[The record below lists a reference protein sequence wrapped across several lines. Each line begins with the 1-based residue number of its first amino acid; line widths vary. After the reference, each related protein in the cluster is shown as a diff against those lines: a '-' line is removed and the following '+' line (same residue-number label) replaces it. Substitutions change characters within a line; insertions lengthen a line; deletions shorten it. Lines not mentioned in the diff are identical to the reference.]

1 MKKQFVIGAGL
12 VATVAAALVGCATG
26 PSSPPAA
33 KAPTDAEIVAI
44 MKASFKD
51 SPSARLTRL
60 DQSPLQQACTEAS
73 RTGKPLDD
81 KLREQLQAAAMA
93 SVKYPV
99 DGKYLGDWKRG
110 EAIAQNGR
118 GLQYSDAPG
127 ATAGGNCYACHQ
139 IDKAEIAHGNIGPTL
154 LAASW
159 TLARARWALQKNDA
173 AQITATSALLK
184 TLVDDWRAVNAD
196 SEWHGEALW
205 WLSQTERALGETTA
219 ATQHRDAARA
229 MLAKSR
235 LPGLQRLAAK

>member
-1 MKKQFVIGAGL
+1 MTKQFVIGPAL

-51 SPSARLTRL
+51 APSARLTRL

-93 SVKYPV
+93 SVKYPA

-118 GLQYSDAPG
+118 GLQFSDAPG

-154 LAASW
+154 WNYGKNRGQTEPILKYTW
-159 TLARARWALQKNDA
+159 TRIWNTHAYNACVNMPRFGDA
-173 AQITATSALLK
+173 GILTEAQIKDGMALL
-184 TLVDDWRAVNAD
+184 LDPASPVN
-196 SEWHGEALW
+196 
-205 WLSQTERALGETTA
+205 Q
-219 ATQHRDAARA
+219 
-229 MLAKSR
+229 
-235 LPGLQRLAAK
+235 